1 MLALQAPNQGCLLR
15 RTTDLAPQWITS
27 STSSAIGK
35 VALYDDPPFRGKA
48 VYHISKGITMNE
60 ESTTTLFLKRDSLY
74 SKQCVQDDPA
84 AYGIVDTENIQ
95 PRMLREPLCANT
107 LCTPALTIDDVS
119 YSSAGGEYVDPTLQE
134 RMSATDTR
142 TTTRR
147 AAKDIQSFLGSQ
159 IKLSDLATIIFRNVP
174 VHYGED
180 AAGQVYKLPNGPA
193 YETGSEISVSQQGLI
208 SLNGYVAVDWTKT
221 AKRLVDLPD
230 HPAKVYTIVHFSDP
244 MGPKNKR
251 KLCLQ
256 NQDTLY
262 LEQEGLDL
270 QRSHKFRKVASV
282 RNAQR
287 TVVAD
292 IRNVYTNAPS

>member
-1 MLALQAPNQGCLLR
+1 MVWRTLWQG
-15 RTTDLAPQWITS
+15 
-27 STSSAIGK
+27 
-35 VALYDDPPFRGKA
+35 
-48 VYHISKGITMNE
+48 
-60 ESTTTLFLKRDSLY
+60 
-74 SKQCVQDDPA
+74 
-84 AYGIVDTENIQ
+84 
-95 PRMLREPLCANT
+95 
-107 LCTPALTIDDVS
+107 
-119 YSSAGGEYVDPTLQE
+119 GGCIDPTLQE
-134 RMSATDTR
+134 RMSE
-142 TTTRR
+142 TTTRTNAR
-147 AAKDIQSFLGSQ
+147 RGAKDIKSFIGSQ
-159 IKLSDLATIIFRNVP
+159 IKLADLATIIFRNVP

-180 AAGQVYKLPNGPA
+180 TAGQVYKLPNGPA
-193 YETGSEISVSQQGLI
+193 YAIGSEISVSQQGLV
-208 SLNGYVAVDWTKT
+208 SLDGYVTIDWTKT
-221 AKRLVDLPD
+221 ARRLADLPDLPD
-230 HPAKVYTIVHFSDP
+230 HPNKVYTIVHFSDP